1 MEWSSGGRV
10 HTHIAFWIVGA
21 PRIGKV
27 VVPTATKSDS
37 VEIDVTPEDAVV
49 LPQEDV
55 ANLLA
60 TFLDRVISDFNVAK
74 HVESLIE
81 TVEGD
86 AVDQLRAT

>member
-1 MEWSSGGRV
+1 
-10 HTHIAFWIVGA
+10 
-21 PRIGKV
+21 
-27 VVPTATKSDS
+27 VPTATKSDS
-37 VEIDVTPEDAVV
+37 VEIYVTPEDAVV

-60 TFLDRVISDFNVAK
+60 MFLDRVISDFNVAK

>member
-60 TFLDRVISDFNVAK
+60 MFLDRVFCIRVFLDR
-74 HVESLIE
+74 VESLIE

-86 AVDQLRAT
+86 ALDQLRAT